1 MTLTPAV
8 GFAVAAGA
16 VAACGLTDL
25 AAAWARAPRRERTPG
40 RWRRLAVGVL
50 ARAGRGVAGRAPRDL
65 AGRIEIAGVDAGVG
79 DVMAVKAGAAAVV
92 LLATALLAS
101 SLPGRLGPPLCAAAA
116 AAAFLAPDAWLRS
129 RARRRARAIE
139 EEFADVLDLLRVALG
154 AGLTASRALAE
165 VGRRHPGVLAA
176 ELRRAAGTIA
186 LGTPAETALAALERR
201 CPTAGVPPL
210 VAALR
215 RATRLGASPTGT
227 LAAQAADARARTAR
241 RREEA
246 AARAAPKIQLVIA
259 LALVPSVMLLVA
271 AALMPALAGR

>member
-1 MTLTPAV
+1 MTFTPAV
-8 GFAVAAGA
+8 GLAVAAGV
-16 VAACGLTDL
+16 VAACGVTEL
-25 AAAWARAPRRERTPG
+25 AGAWAQAPRRARVEG

-65 AGRIEIAGVDAGVG
+65 AERLEVAGVDAGVG
-79 DVMAVKAGAAAVV
+79 DVMGVKAGAALAV
-92 LLATALLAS
+92 LLGTVPFAT

-116 AAAFLAPDAWLRS
+116 AAAFLAPDAWLRL
-129 RARRRARAIE
+129 RARARARAIE
-139 EEFADVLDLLRVALG
+139 EELADVLDLLRVALG
-154 AGLTASRALAE
+154 AGLTASRSIGE

-186 LGTPAETALAALERR
+186 LGAPVHTALAGLERR

-215 RATRLGASPTGT
+215 RAARLGASPADA
-227 LAAQAADARARTAR
+227 LAAQAADARARSAR

-271 AALMPALAGR
+271 AALLPALTGR

>member
-8 GFAVAAGA
+8 GLAAAAGA
-16 VAACGLTDL
+16 VAACGLTEL
-25 AAAWARAPRRERTPG
+25 AAAWGRAPRRERVGG
-40 RWRRLAVGVL
+40 RWRPLAVAAL

-65 AGRIEIAGVDAGVG
+65 GGRIEVAGVDAGVG

-92 LLATALLAS
+92 LLATAPLAS

-116 AAAFLAPDAWLRS
+116 VAAFLSPDAWLRIRARS
-129 RARRRARAIE
+129 RAGAIE
-139 EEFADVLDLLRVALG
+139 EELADVLDLLRVALG
-154 AGLTASRALAE
+154 AGLTTSRALAE
-165 VGRRHPGVLAA
+165 VGRRHPGVLAD
-176 ELRRAAGTIA
+176 ELRRAADTIVLGSSADSA
-186 LGTPAETALAALERR
+186 LIALERR
-201 CPTAGVPPL
+201 CPTPGVPPL

-215 RATRLGASPTGT
+215 RAARLGSSPTDT
-227 LAAQAADARARTAR
+227 LAAQAADARARGAL

-271 AALMPALAGR
+271 AALVPALAGR

>member
-8 GFAVAAGA
+8 GLATAAGA
-16 VAACGLTDL
+16 MAACGVTEL
-25 AAAWARAPRRERTPG
+25 AAAWAQAPRRVRVA
-40 RWRRLAVGVL
+40 RSWRRLAVGAL
-50 ARAGRGVAGRAPRDL
+50 ARAGRTVAGRAPRDL
-65 AGRIEIAGVDAGVG
+65 GGRVEVAGVDAGVG

-92 LLATALLAS
+92 LLATVPLAS
-101 SLPGRLGPPLCAAAA
+101 SLPGRLGPLLCAAAA
-116 AAAFLAPDAWLRS
+116 GAAFLAPDAWLRA

-139 EEFADVLDLLRVALG
+139 EELADVLDLLRVALG
-154 AGLTASRALAE
+154 AGLATSRALAE
-165 VGRRHPGVLAA
+165 VGRRHPGVLAT
-176 ELRRAAGTIA
+176 ELRRAADTIA
-186 LGTPAETALAALERR
+186 LGSSADSALAGLERR

-215 RATRLGASPTGT
+215 RTARLGSSPTDT
-227 LAAQAADARARTAR
+227 LAAQAADARARAAR

-271 AALMPALAGR
+271 AALLPALAGR